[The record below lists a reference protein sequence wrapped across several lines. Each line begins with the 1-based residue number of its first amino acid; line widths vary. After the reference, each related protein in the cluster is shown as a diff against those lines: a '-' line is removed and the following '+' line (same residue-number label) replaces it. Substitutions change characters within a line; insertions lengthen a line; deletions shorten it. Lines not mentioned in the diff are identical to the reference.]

1 MSFSSG
7 VKEELVA
14 VTSQARHCRIA
25 LIAALFHLCPYL
37 TARMAGIRTENAFA
51 LQAFEN
57 ELRRVG
63 LAGVE
68 RMCSGR
74 ETLVVACGKDTVKTF
89 LEMVKL
95 DRAILPEQLGEQ
107 DAGELVRMQ
116 RPSPFLLQKTCC
128 RRAFLRGLFLGAGS
142 VSDPSKSYHL
152 EIAPLCEEDARNTQ
166 EILSSIGFGARSTQR
181 KGKHVVYMKE
191 GEQISDFLGAIGAT
205 QSMMKLENARILRD
219 IAGHINR
226 QVNFEAANL
235 KKTGIASLRQIEDIE
250 LIEETMGIHSLP
262 ENLQAAAR
270 LRIENP
276 DKSLQE
282 LAMACVP
289 PVGRSGMN
297 HRLQR
302 IREIADRIR
311 QAEGRN

>member
-7 VKEELVA
+7 VKEELAA

-95 DRAILPEQLGEQ
+95 DRAILPEQLGE
-107 DAGELVRMQ
+107 
-116 RPSPFLLQKTCC
+116 
-128 RRAFLRGLFLGAGS
+128 
-142 VSDPSKSYHL
+142 
-152 EIAPLCEEDARNTQ
+152 
-166 EILSSIGFGARSTQR
+166 
-181 KGKHVVYMKE
+181 
-191 GEQISDFLGAIGAT
+191 
-205 QSMMKLENARILRD
+205 
-219 IAGHINR
+219 
-226 QVNFEAANL
+226 
-235 KKTGIASLRQIEDIE
+235 
-250 LIEETMGIHSLP
+250 
-262 ENLQAAAR
+262 
-270 LRIENP
+270 
-276 DKSLQE
+276 
-282 LAMACVP
+282 
-289 PVGRSGMN
+289 
-297 HRLQR
+297 
-302 IREIADRIR
+302 
-311 QAEGRN
+311 